1 MEIDIE
7 VFKVRKKRLEKF
19 QFRIQASLVRL
30 SITVVW
36 FSQVNHHLSAISRGR
51 CFSKNIKGNLKKW
64 NQTLSLVLAM
74 WRPCGYSIPEYQ
86 ILCCIVFVAFV
97 QMSLRVIFFSTLN
110 KILLKRRIFRAVLI
124 STILQFL
131 LKHLQPS

>member
-1 MEIDIE
+1 MESNA
-7 VFKVRKKRLEKF
+7 F
-19 QFRIQASLVRL
+19 L
-30 SITVVW
+30 SFGHV
-36 FSQVNHHLSAISRGR
+36 GE
-51 CFSKNIKGNLKKW
+51 
-64 NQTLSLVLAM
+64 
-74 WRPCGYSIPEYQ
+74 IPEYQ